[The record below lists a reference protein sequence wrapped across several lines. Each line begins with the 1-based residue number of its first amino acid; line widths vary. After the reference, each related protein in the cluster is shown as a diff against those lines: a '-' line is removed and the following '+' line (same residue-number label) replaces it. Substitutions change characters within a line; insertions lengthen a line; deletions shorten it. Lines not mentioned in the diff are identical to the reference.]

1 MDKMHSNF
9 TPGMWRLL
17 SLALLM
23 ILAGATVAADG
34 PKKAPG
40 EKFFN
45 ESEIRT
51 FDFEISD
58 AALIQLRRTPRSY
71 VTGTVREGT
80 HVLTNVAIRL
90 KGMGSY
96 RTIDEKPSLAVK
108 FDEVATNQHYRGLN
122 KLMFNNAVQDST
134 YVAEMLATQLF
145 RDAGVPA
152 ARYTHARVKL
162 NGRDL
167 GLYLVA
173 EAMNKQFLK
182 QHFTDANGN
191 LYEAYLGDVDGRM
204 EQDGGADTS
213 MTDVRALYSACRIA
227 DNAQRWRALN
237 QVLDVDRFISFVAM
251 EMLTSHWDGYA
262 IHTNNYRIYH
272 DPKTDKFTFITHGM
286 DWAFR
291 RSNISIQPPMKSVV
305 GRAVLTTPEGQKLY
319 RERVGALFTN
329 VFRVEV
335 IEKRMDVALTKIHRA
350 GLNETDMAQIERR
363 AAWLRQKIKER
374 AESVSKE
381 LRGIEPEP
389 MKFDT
394 KGFAYPDQWREEP
407 DRGTPV
413 IDRVKLEG
421 KDALHIRAQNER
433 TRASWRAQTYLK
445 RGWYRFEGM
454 AQLGALTSG
463 SARLRISGDTRSVGI
478 SGSGGNWRPL
488 SHAFEVPD
496 AGMDIEF
503 VCELNASQGEVWF
516 DVNSL
521 RVRRLTEEEV
531 RQLPVRRTVFE

>member
-1 MDKMHSNF
+1 MDKVHSNF
-9 TPGMWRLL
+9 MPGMWRFL

-23 ILAGATVAADG
+23 ILVGSTHAAEK

-51 FDFEISD
+51 FDFELSD
-58 AALIQLRRTPRSY
+58 AALIQLRRAPRSY
-71 VTGTVREGT
+71 VTGTVREGS

-134 YVAEMLATQLF
+134 YLAEMLATQLF

-182 QHFTDANGN
+182 QHFADANGN

-204 EQDGGADTS
+204 EQDGGTDTS
-213 MTDVRALYSACRIA
+213 LADVRALYNACRVT
-227 DNAQRWRALN
+227 DSAQRWRALN

-272 DPKTDKFTFITHGM
+272 DPKSDKFTFITHGL

-319 RERVGALFTN
+319 RERIGTLFTN
-329 VFRVEV
+329 NFRVEV
-335 IEKRMDVALTKIHRA
+335 IEKRMSVALAKIQHA
-350 GLNETDMAQIERR
+350 GLDETDMAQIERR
-363 AAWLRQKIKER
+363 ADWIGQKIKER

-389 MKFDT
+389 MKFDA
-394 KGFAYPDQWREEP
+394 KGFAYPDKWREEP
-407 DRGTPV
+407 DRGMPV

-421 KDALHIRAQNER
+421 KDTLHIRAQSER

-445 RGWYRFEGM
+445 RGWYRYEGS
-454 AQLGALTSG
+454 AQVRALTSG
-463 SARLRISGDTRSVGI
+463 SARLRISGDTRSVGV
-478 SGSGGNWRPL
+478 SGSGGSWRAL
-488 SHAFEVPD
+488 SHAFEVQD
-496 AGMDIEF
+496 AGIDVEF

-516 DVNSL
+516 DLNSL
-521 RVRRLTEEEV
+521 RVRRLTEEEI